1 MPDFQIFEYRPRII
15 CPVAIR
21 LALRRTSI
29 VSFLGFPSIT
39 ALACLAS
46 ASSIVAIWPAP
57 GLDDTRL
64 S

>member
-39 ALACLAS
+39 ALA
-46 ASSIVAIWPAP
+46 SIFSHHFKHRGPRTIRCF
-57 GLDDTRL
+57 G
-64 S
+64 